1 MSEETKKVTLYKQKD
16 QEGNP
21 VAPLVPERGI
31 YDEDGVRLDD
41 KLKIVNLKR
50 VDDAIASGI
59 ETIKKEGDTQ
69 VAEVQKQLPTL
80 KHQIGLDKYKKFN
93 NSTNYQVGDVVLR
106 EDRLYKYKVA
116 HAAGAWNPQEV
127 IEISMEQDLEEKIG
141 ELDSN
146 KLNKNKVVQESGEA
160 EDKVMSQK
168 AVTAK
173 LIDLSNKI
181 KGFKQ
186 EESITYDTTSGYVYK
201 PFHILGG
208 NDYKVTI
215 KRTDSNS
222 NTCQFGTFTEK
233 TTGSRIDTLENLSFN
248 VPETT
253 FYFTAS
259 ANANYIG
266 MFSSKQGVSVKFIL
280 EIESIVGPVEKKIAD
295 EEQRAKNAE
304 IELSKKM
311 VGVQTSRCINN
322 IVGVQTRRCI
332 NNIVKQNNVN
342 SSSTYRFVNSMLPK
356 NSKIIEFTYYA
367 ANVGTT
373 KLGIWKYEN
382 NTLTLMETLDIT
394 SEIRDATLPISAL
407 EDRYFDYN
415 VFFSFINTSGVDGSI
430 GWRTDIG
437 NQLSLSADGK
447 TEIGTTVSFNDLS
460 ATIGNQCIS
469 IKYAMDINNYPK
481 EKTNQG
487 VLEVGANKQ
496 YKTIQE
502 AVNVAVDG
510 NTILVYAG
518 VYNEQVQ
525 AWGKEIHIVGIDKN
539 TCILQDTSGYYYT
552 PPLELSAGSVSNLTI
567 KEYATNPPEG
577 ADSVIIPGTGLSA
590 KNMAYC
596 IHMDWEGNSK
606 GNVVISDCILWN
618 KNRPCIGSGLA
629 ANKSLT
635 IRNCV
640 MYSGVADEGK
650 SRGAM
655 YCHASSSAADG
666 QLLVIDNCEI
676 VSADNLAMTL
686 RGYDGGSMNVKLTKN
701 IIWSEKDGK
710 AQSVVDENFGNGIT
724 LHPISYGN
732 NIESLN
738 K

>member
-1 MSEETKKVTLYKQKD
+1 MSINLTDEIEVKTKKGKLAAAKQIF
-16 QEGNP
+16 
-21 VAPLVPERGI
+21 L
-31 YDEDGVRLDD
+31 
-41 KLKIVNLKR
+41 
-50 VDDAIASGI
+50 
-59 ETIKKEGDTQ
+59 EGDKET
-69 VAEVQKQLPTL
+69 VQ
-80 KHQIGLDKYKKFN
+80 QIGDKTHQLEEAIKDITATGGASTANAVSYNNETSGMTAVTAQGAIDELVTKNKYQDAEITKKANSTDVTSKMQAEQTRVNGELDKKFN
-93 NSTNYQVGDVVLR
+93 SANITL
-106 EDRLYKYKVA
+106 
-116 HAAGAWNPQEV
+116 
-127 IEISMEQDLEEKIG
+127 
-141 ELDSN
+141 
-146 KLNKNKVVQESGEA
+146 ESGES

-168 AVTAK
+168 AVSTS
-173 LIDLSNKI
+173 LNDLLNKI

-201 PFHILGG
+201 SFPILGG
-208 NDYKVTI
+208 NTYKVTI
-215 KRTDSNS
+215 RRTDSNA
-222 NTCQFGTFTEK
+222 NTCQFATFTEK
-233 TTGSRIDTLENLSFN
+233 ATGSKIDTLKNLAYN
-248 VPETT
+248 VSETT
-253 FYFTAS
+253 FNFTAS

-266 MFSSKQGVSVKFIL
+266 MFSSAQNVSVKFIL
-280 EIESIVGPVEKKIAD
+280 EIESVVEPVEKKIASVEKNVELAEKNISD

-304 IELSKKM
+304 IALSKKM
-311 VGVQTSRCINN
+311 
-322 IVGVQTRRCI
+322 VGVQTRRCI
-332 NNIVKQNNVN
+332 NNIVKQNNAN
-342 SSSTYRFVNSMLPK
+342 SLSTYRFVNSMLPK

-382 NTLTLMETLDIT
+382 NTITLMETLDIT
-394 SEIRDATLPISAL
+394 SETKDATLHISAL

-415 VFFSFINTSGVDGSI
+415 VFFSFINTTGVDGAI

-460 ATIGNQCIS
+460 ATIGNQCAS
-469 IKYAMDINNYPK
+469 IKYVMDINNYPK
-481 EKTNQG
+481 ETSNQG

-525 AWGKEIHIVGIDKN
+525 ACGKKIHIVGIDKN
-539 TCILQDTSGYYYT
+539 TCVLQDTSGYYYS

-577 ADSVIIPGTGLSA
+577 ADTVIIPGTGLSA

-655 YCHASSSAADG
+655 YCHASSNVAEG
-666 QLLVIDNCEI
+666 QLLEIDNCNI

-710 AQSVVDENFGNGIT
+710 SQSVVDENFGNGMT
-724 LHPISYGN
+724 LHAVSYGN

>member
-1 MSEETKKVTLYKQKD
+1 MSINLTDEIEVKTKKGKLGAAKQVFLEGD
-16 QEGNP
+16 QE
-21 VAPLVPERGI
+21 
-31 YDEDGVRLDD
+31 
-41 KLKIVNLKR
+41 NL
-50 VDDAIASGI
+50 
-59 ETIKKEGDTQ
+59 Q
-69 VAEVQKQLPTL
+69 
-80 KHQIGLDKYKKFN
+80 QIGDKTHQLENAVKDITVSGGASTANAVSYNNETSGMTAVTAQGAIDELAAKNQEQDATISTKAEKSEVATELDKKFDKE
-93 NSTNYQVGDVVLR
+93 SIL
-106 EDRLYKYKVA
+106 
-116 HAAGAWNPQEV
+116 
-127 IEISMEQDLEEKIG
+127 
-141 ELDSN
+141 
-146 KLNKNKVVQESGEA
+146 QESGEA

-168 AVTAK
+168 AVTDK
-173 LIDLSNKI
+173 LSDFSNKI

-233 TTGSRIDTLENLSFN
+233 KTGSRIDTLENLGFN

-311 VGVQTSRCINN
+311 VGVQT
-322 IVGVQTRRCI
+322 RRCI

-342 SSSTYRFVNSMLPK
+342 SSSVYRFVNSMLPK

-382 NTLTLMETLDIT
+382 NTITLMETLDIT
-394 SEIRDATLPISAL
+394 SETKDVTLHISAL

-437 NQLSLSADGK
+437 NQLSLPADGK

-469 IKYAMDINNYPK
+469 IKYVMDINNYPK

-518 VYNEQVQ
+518 KYNEQVQ
-525 AWGKEIHIVGIDKN
+525 ACGKKIHIVGIDKN

-552 PPLELSAGSVSNLTI
+552 PPLELSAGSVSNMTI
-567 KEYATNPPEG
+567 KEYATNHPEG

-655 YCHASSSAADG
+655 YCHASSNAADG